1 MIIFS
6 SLNYWTSKIRINFIR
21 EHSLGID
28 RPRNST
34 HMTKDPPK
42 FNVKTLKDSVKFY
55 LPRVE
60 GYLEIVRG
68 MASRYG
74 GMSLIEFDGYFE
86 GKFEPVKY
94 TKVEIHTNDID
105 EQCMMETAN
114 EIRIVLK
121 QKSLAFEFNN
131 KLILVDEP

>member
-1 MIIFS
+1 MTTADRFS
-6 SLNYWTSKIRINFIR
+6 
-21 EHSLGID
+21 
-28 RPRNST
+28 
-34 HMTKDPPK
+34 
-42 FNVKTLKDSVKFY
+42 VKTLKDSVKFY

-105 EQCMMETAN
+105 EQCMMNAAN
-114 EIRIVLK
+114 DIRIALK

-131 KLILVDEP
+131 KLILVSEP

>member
-1 MIIFS
+1 MVTGS
-6 SLNYWTSKIRINFIR
+6 RI
-21 EHSLGID
+21 
-28 RPRNST
+28 
-34 HMTKDPPK
+34 MTATANR
-42 FNVKTLKDSVKFY
+42 FNVKTFNDSVKFY

-60 GYLEIVRG
+60 GYLEIVRN

-105 EQCMMETAN
+105 EQCMMRAANDIRET
-114 EIRIVLK
+114 LK
-121 QKSLAFEFNN
+121 QKSLAFEYNH
-131 KLILVDEP
+131 KLILVSEPGL

>member
-1 MIIFS
+1 MTA
-6 SLNYWTSKIRINFIR
+6 TS
-21 EHSLGID
+21 D
-28 RPRNST
+28 
-34 HMTKDPPK
+34 K
-42 FNVKTLKDSVKFY
+42 FNVKTLKDSVKLY

-60 GYLEIVRG
+60 GYLEIVRS
-68 MASRYG
+68 MASKYG

-105 EQCMMETAN
+105 ELCMMKAAN
-114 EIRIVLK
+114 DIRIALK

-131 KLILVDEP
+131 KLILVSEP